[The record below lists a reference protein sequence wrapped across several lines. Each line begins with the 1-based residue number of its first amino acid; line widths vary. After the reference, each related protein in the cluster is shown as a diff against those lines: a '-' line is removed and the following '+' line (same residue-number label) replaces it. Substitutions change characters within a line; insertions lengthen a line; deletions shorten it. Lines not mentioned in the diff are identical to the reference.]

1 VNSVLIKDSPVK
13 KRIRLQP
20 HDREK
25 QILDAAIQF
34 YSEVGMRGTTR
45 ELATRLGVTQ
55 GLIYRYF
62 PDKEALITR
71 VYEAVFVERWAPNWE
86 ESLKDR
92 DQPLRRRFVKFYFN
106 YARVIHTRE
115 WVRIFLLS
123 GFEQH
128 AIQGKYRLLLEKR
141 LMPILVEE
149 MRKHFNVTYQNKKIS
164 EGEIEL
170 IKSLQAMIFHLGVRK
185 WIYCVPVPPD
195 TEEQISIYVDM
206 FLFGLKSLYKNDGM
220 IEPI

>member
-1 VNSVLIKDSPVK
+1 MTKDTVSK

-25 QILDAAIQF
+25 QILDAAIEF

-62 PDKEALITR
+62 PDKETLINR
-71 VYEAVFVERWAPNWE
+71 VYDAVFVERWAPDWE
-86 ESLKDR
+86 EKLKNR
-92 DQPLRRRFVKFYFN
+92 NEPLRRRLIKFYFN
-106 YARVIHTRE
+106 YARVIHTKE

-123 GFEQH
+123 GFEQNS
-128 AIQGKYRLLLEKR
+128 IQSKYRVLLEKR
-141 LMPILVEE
+141 LIPTIIVE
-149 MRKHFNVTYQNKKIS
+149 MRNSFNLPKQDKKIN
-164 EGEIEL
+164 EKEIEL
-170 IKSLQAMIFHLGVRK
+170 ITSLQAMIFHLGVRK
-185 WIYCVPVPPD
+185 WIYRVPVPPD

-206 FLFGLKSLYKNDGM
+206 FLYGIKQLYKNKGA
-220 IEPI
+220 IEAI

>member
-1 VNSVLIKDSPVK
+1 MNSVLIKDSPVK

>member
-1 VNSVLIKDSPVK
+1 M
-13 KRIRLQP
+13 QP

-25 QILDAAIQF
+25 QILDAAIEF

-62 PDKEALITR
+62 PDKDALINR
-71 VYEAVFVERWAPNWE
+71 VYEAVFVERWAADWE
-86 ESLKDR
+86 QNLKNR
-92 DQPLRRRFVKFYFN
+92 NEPLRRRLVKFYFN
-106 YARVIHTRE
+106 YARVIHTKE

-123 GFEQH
+123 GFEQNL
-128 AIQGKYRLLLEKR
+128 IQNKYRVLLEKR
-141 LMPILVEE
+141 LMPTLILEF
-149 MRKHFNVTYQNKKIS
+149 RNSFNLPKQDKKIN
-164 EGEIEL
+164 EKEIEL
-170 IKSLQAMIFHLGVRK
+170 ITSLQAMIFHLGVRK
-185 WIYCVPVPPD
+185 WIYRIPVPPD

-206 FLFGLKSLYKNDGM
+206 FLFGLKQLYKNKGV

>member
-1 VNSVLIKDSPVK
+1 MIKDSPVK

-62 PDKEALITR
+62 PDKEALINR

-149 MRKHFNVTYQNKKIS
+149 MRKHFNVTDQNKKIS
-164 EGEIEL
+164 EREIEL

>member
-1 VNSVLIKDSPVK
+1 MIKDSTSK

-20 HDREK
+20 HDRER
-25 QILDAAIQF
+25 QILDAAINF

-62 PDKEALITR
+62 PDKEALINR

-86 ESLKDR
+86 ENLKDR
-92 DQPLRRRFVKFYFN
+92 NEPLRRRLVKFYFN
-106 YARVIHTRE
+106 YARVIHTKE
-115 WVRIFLLS
+115 WIRIFLLS
-123 GFEQH
+123 GFEQNS
-128 AIQGKYRLLLEKR
+128 IQGKYRILLEKR

-149 MRKHFNVTYQNKKIS
+149 MRNFFNMPKQNKKIN
-164 EGEIEL
+164 EKEIEL
-170 IKSLQAMIFHLGVRK
+170 ITSLQAMIFHLGVRK
-185 WIYCVPVPPD
+185 WIYSVPVPPD

-206 FLFGLKSLYKNDGM
+206 FLFGLQSLYKNNGA